1 MNKNRI
7 KEFEKVKKII
17 KSYYHFCKYGLFNS
31 RNILGDTMETIFEGR
46 FFTIDVCYYYG
57 YFEVFGT
64 TDDEFKELL
73 DLYYSLDNE

>member
-1 MNKNRI
+1 
-7 KEFEKVKKII
+7 
-17 KSYYHFCKYGLFNS
+17 
-31 RNILGDTMETIFEGR
+31 METIFEGR

-73 DLYYSLDNE
+73 DLYYSLDNEGLYN